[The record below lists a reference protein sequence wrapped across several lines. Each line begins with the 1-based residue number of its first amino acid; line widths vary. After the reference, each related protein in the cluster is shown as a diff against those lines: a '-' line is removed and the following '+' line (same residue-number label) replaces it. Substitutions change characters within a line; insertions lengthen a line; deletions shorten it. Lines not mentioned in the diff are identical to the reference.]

1 MRPVLSGRTPVAAL
15 LGAACLSQVL
25 VASLGRLAAG
35 QSGSS
40 PSPVLENGWYTAA
53 QAERGQAA
61 YGDRCATC
69 HGRDFVPDDFSTG
82 LKGAAFEWRWNGRT
96 VGDLFEVTRKT
107 MPPGEAGSLGP
118 RATSD
123 IVAYLLQ
130 VNGYPEGPSELP
142 SDAGALKAM
151 KLTRTSKR

>member
-1 MRPVLSGRTPVAAL
+1 VTHALSARPALTALIVA
-15 LGAACLSQVL
+15 GCLSQVL
-25 VASLGRLAAG
+25 MASLGPRAERAA
-35 QSGSS
+35 SRSS
-40 PSPVLENGWYTAA
+40 AAPDNGWYTAA

-61 YGDRCATC
+61 YRDRCANC

-96 VGDLFEVTRKT
+96 VADLFEVTRRT

-123 IVAYLLQ
+123 ILAYLLQ
-130 VNGYPEGPSELP
+130 TNGYPEGPSELP
-142 SDAGALKAM
+142 SDAEALKAM